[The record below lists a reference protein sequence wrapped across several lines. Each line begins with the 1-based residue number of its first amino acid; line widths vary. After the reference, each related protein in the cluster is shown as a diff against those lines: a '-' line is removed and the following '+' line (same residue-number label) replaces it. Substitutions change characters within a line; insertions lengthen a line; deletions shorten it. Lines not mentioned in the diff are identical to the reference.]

1 MRYPDSAAGVV
12 KDNMKTGRVGVLMA
26 GPSSEREISIKSGT
40 AVCRALES
48 RGVDYAVLELKP
60 GPNNN
65 GYKDSAAELIKGA
78 KIDTAF
84 VALHGEFGE
93 DGAVQELLEKMNI
106 PHTGSSSGA
115 SRIAMNKITAKEVLK
130 QSSIPVARHDVLTL
144 EKFKKGFDVKVYFRA
159 FGQSIVVKPS
169 NGGSSIGLNIASNE
183 KDLLT
188 AIEDAFK
195 YDDKLLIEEYI
206 PGREITVG
214 IVEDR
219 ALPIVEIIPKRKFF
233 DFIAKYQKGM
243 TEYIVPARI
252 EEKTYRFCQDIGLAA
267 HKALLARSF
276 SRVDIILGKNGR
288 PVVLEVN
295 TIPGLTETSLLPKAA
310 KAAGIG
316 FEDLCLKILESA
328 SW

>member
-1 MRYPDSAAGVV
+1 
-12 KDNMKTGRVGVLMA
+12 MKTKRIGVLMA

-40 AVCRALES
+40 AVCRALGS
-48 RGVDYAVLELKP
+48 KGVDYAALELMP

-65 GYKDSAAELIKGA
+65 GYRDSTAELIREA

-93 DGAVQELLEKMNI
+93 DGGVQELLEEMNI
-106 PHTGSSSGA
+106 PHTGSSSRA
-115 SRIAMNKITAKEVLK
+115 SKIAMNKIAAKEVFK
-130 QSSIPVARHDVLTL
+130 RSSIPVARHDVLNL
-144 EKFKKGFDVKVYFRA
+144 ERFKKGFDVKVYFKA
-159 FGQSIVVKPS
+159 FGKSVVVKPS
-169 NGGSSIGLNIASNE
+169 NGGSSIGLNIVNNE
-183 KDLLT
+183 KDLLA

-214 IVEDR
+214 IIEDR
-219 ALPIVEIIPKRKFF
+219 ALPIVEIVPKRKFF
-233 DFIAKYQKGM
+233 DFTAKYQKGM
-243 TEYIVPARI
+243 TEYIVPAEI
-252 EEKTYRFCQDIGLAA
+252 EEKTYRFCQDIGLSA
-267 HKALLARSF
+267 HKALSARSF
-276 SRVDIILGKNGR
+276 SRVDIILGKSGR

-310 KAAGIG
+310 KAAGIS